1 MTDRLPPIHA
11 GDSLVIAVTVSDGG
25 APLDLAGAT
34 VTARMRSQTGEVIPV
49 QVSVDAPAAGR
60 FVMSV
65 AAGAVT
71 AGDWRVQGRVALPGG
86 EAQTVTEALLTAKRS
101 IL

>member
-1 MTDRLPPIHA
+1 MTDILPAIHA
-11 GDSLVIAVTVSDGG
+11 GDSLVVQVDVVDGA
-25 APLDLAGAT
+25 APLNLAGAT
-34 VTARMRSQTGEVIPV
+34 VTARMRSQTGAEIPL
-49 QVSVDAPAAGR
+49 QVAVTDAAAGR

-71 AGDWRVQGRVALPGG
+71 EGVWRLQARVALPGG
-86 EAQTVTEALLTAKRS
+86 EAQTVTEANVTAARS